1 MVYIDENFYE
11 AYNNGDMFT
20 YGHANDYFEG
30 VVNRIYNEIIEPSD
44 NYFQDKLEV
53 LLDWKHFVLCISILN
68 VSIASTPL
76 ER

>member
-1 MVYIDENFYE
+1 MVYTEQNIDE
-11 AYNNGDMFT
+11 AYGNIDMTT

-30 VVNRIYNEIIEPSD
+30 VVDRIYNEIIEPSD

-53 LLDWKHFVLCISILN
+53 LLDWKHFLLCISILN